1 MYEYLNH
8 LFDITLK
15 NITPWFVWF
24 LFISHVFLIGSFL
37 LLGTYNKSYVTIFS
51 KIVRYFVCVF
61 LLLRFHPFRK
71 HTLGKYDGQIIFI
84 SAMFLLTNEGMMEF
98 LVSHLDKKMNEKIIS

>member
-1 MYEYLNH
+1 MYDRVNNLS
-8 LFDITLK
+8 DMTLTH
-15 NITPWFVWF
+15 ITPWFVWF
-24 LFISHVFLIGSFL
+24 LFISHVILICSFL
-37 LLGTYNKSYVTIFS
+37 LLGTLNQSYVDIFS

-84 SAMFLLTNEGMMEF
+84 SAMFLLTNEGMAEF
-98 LVSHLDKKMNEKIIS
+98 LLSHMSKKSMQK